1 MDKDIFTKRWDNVNG
16 FTMEEALK
24 KKENVDTEYGVNR
37 PDANWHPAEIVPD
50 PDKKSGYM
58 VIIKRIKE
66 KE

>member
-16 FTMEEALK
+16 FTMEEAQK
-24 KKENVDTEYGVNR
+24 KKDAVDTEYGVNR
-37 PDANWHPAEIVPD
+37 PGANWHPAEIVPD
-50 PDKKSGYM
+50 PAKKSGYM